1 MSVQHFLRKDKS
13 KAEEFDDDDDDDDD
27 DAAKW
32 QNSIFFST
40 VFEKTTTSFSLSLSL
55 SHALTHFPVTSSE
68 TCQLVLFCVF
78 QENSK
83 KEILSALLKP

>member
-1 MSVQHFLRKDKS
+1 MSVQHFFLERQG

-55 SHALTHFPVTSSE
+55 SRTHSLPRY
-68 TCQLVLFCVF
+68 LVGNVPTRFVLRFSR
-78 QENSK
+78 ELKEGNS
-83 KEILSALLKP
+83 LCAP